1 MHLRQVQGG
10 DPPPLCD
17 IGQAAAGV
25 LNPVL
30 GAALQEGCGKHG
42 EVKFAIDAGYRLF
55 DCAYMYQNE
64 SEVGDAIQ
72 EKIKEGAVTR
82 EDLFIISKLW
92 CTFHEKSLVK
102 EACQNTLTALKL
114 DYLDLYLIHW
124 PMGFK
129 AGEELFPIGEN
140 GMMIPSN
147 THFLETWE
155 AMEDLVEIG
164 LVKAIG
170 IANFNKNQIE
180 QLLSKPDLKYKPAN
194 NQIESHP
201 YLPQEELIKYCQS
214 KGISVTAYCPLGSPQ
229 WPKPEDFSL
238 LDDPQIKEIAAKHK
252 KTSAQVVIRFQ
263 VQRNVSVIP
272 KSVTPHHIEENL
284 KVFDFELTEKEMKT
298 ILSFKKRHRIS
309 SITL

>member
-1 MHLRQVQGG
+1 MGE
-10 DPPPLCD
+10 
-17 IGQAAAGV
+17 I
-25 LNPVL
+25 PVSPRTTRS
-30 GAALQEGCGKHG
+30 
-42 EVKFAIDAGYRLF
+42 VKFAIDAGYRLF

-129 AGEELFPIGEN
+129 YATYLYTIFCL
-140 GMMIPSN
+140 S
-147 THFLETWE
+147 LLSLQ

>member
-1 MHLRQVQGG
+1 MTTYVELNTKAKMPILGLGTWQSHLEKAK
-10 DPPPLCD
+10 DS
-17 IGQAAAGV
+17 
-25 LNPVL
+25 
-30 GAALQEGCGKHG
+30 
-42 EVKFAIDAGYRLF
+42 VKFAIDAGYRLF

-129 AGEELFPIGEN
+129 VLLL
-140 GMMIPSN
+140 S
-147 THFLETWE
+147 LQ

-229 WPKPEDFSL
+229 WPWPKPEDFSL

-298 ILSFKKRHRIS
+298 ILSFKKRHRIK
-309 SITL
+309 SIYLITSTAM

>member
-1 MHLRQVQGG
+1 LRNFNNSIFVFLVSFQSHLEKAK
-10 DPPPLCD
+10 DS
-17 IGQAAAGV
+17 
-25 LNPVL
+25 
-30 GAALQEGCGKHG
+30 
-42 EVKFAIDAGYRLF
+42 VKFAIDAGYRLF

-129 AGEELFPIGEN
+129 LICSIFLTPFTLFFV
-140 GMMIPSN
+140 N
-147 THFLETWE
+147 TFLSGSLC